1 MPPAPSPSNWLIRM
15 RHAVILTGVGLVAA
29 WGVVELLKPPV
40 SGVST
45 QPPLPKAKLDDV
57 LNASRT
63 VDAAFEADWGQKQFQ
78 PAVKA
83 DDLTLVR
90 RLSLALTGSIPSLQE
105 IRVLESV
112 KNVDVAQWWLSQLFA
127 DRRTSDYLAERLV
140 RVYVGIENGPF
151 LIYRRRR
158 LVDWLSDSL
167 QQNRPYDQVV
177 RSLINAN
184 GVWTTSPEVNF
195 ITVTN
200 QMGKKGPDEMK
211 LAARVSRAF
220 LGVQMDCVQCHDG
233 KLGSTWKQEDF
244 HKLAAYFGQTDFSLN
259 GLRDD
264 PKQSYKFRYLGKT
277 QDEVAPAMVP
287 WKPELLPQKGGPRD
301 KLAKWVTAKENK
313 PFARTIVNRM
323 WALLFNRPLITPVDD
338 IPLEGPFPPGLELLA
353 DDFIAHGCDLQRL
366 IRVIVGTRVFQQSSR
381 SADPSH
387 PVTPEAE
394 ACWAAFP
401 VTRLRPEQMAGS
413 VIQAASLSTIDA
425 ETHVLFRIKRD
436 LDVANFVKRY
446 GDSGEDN
453 FDDVGGTIPQRLLL
467 MNGNMITENTR
478 NNPLLNASTRISML
492 APDNATAVEA
502 AYLSIFTRRPTTAEA
517 AYFIKLLT
525 GSNSRSSR
533 SNALSDL
540 FWTLMNATEF
550 SWNH

>member
-1 MPPAPSPSNWLIRM
+1 MNPASSSSGWLIRL
-15 RHAVILTGVGLVAA
+15 RHAAVFSVLALAAA

-40 SGVST
+40 SAVAVH
-45 QPPLPKAKLDDV
+45 PPLPKAKLEEV
-57 LNASRT
+57 LSTART
-63 VDAAFEADWGQKQFQ
+63 VDAAFAADWRQKNLQ
-78 PAVKA
+78 PTTKA
-83 DDLTLVR
+83 DDLTLAR

-105 IRVLESV
+105 IRVLEAMQD
-112 KNVDVAQWWLSQLFA
+112 VDVAQWWLSQLFV
-127 DRRTSDYLAERLV
+127 DRRASDYLAERLV

-158 LVDWLSDSL
+158 LVEWLSEAL

-177 RSLINAN
+177 RSLISAK

-200 QMGKKGPDEMK
+200 QMGNKGPDEAK

-264 PKQSYKFRYLGKT
+264 PKEKYRFRYLGKP
-277 QDEVAPAMVP
+277 QDEVVPAMVP
-287 WKPELLPQKGGPRD
+287 WRPELLPQKGASRE
-301 KLAKWVTAKENK
+301 KLARWVTAKENK

-323 WALLFNRPLITPVDD
+323 WALLFNRPLISPVDD
-338 IPLEGPFPPGLELLA
+338 IPLEGPLPPGMDLLA

-366 IRVIVGTRVFQQSSR
+366 IRVIAATRVFQQSSR
-381 SADPSH
+381 SVDPAH
-387 PVTPEAE
+387 PVTEDAE
-394 ACWAAFP
+394 KAWAAFP

-413 VIQAASLSTIDA
+413 VIQASSLSTIGAD
-425 ETHVLFRIKRD
+425 THVLFRIKRD

-446 GDSGEDN
+446 GDSGEDT
-453 FDDVGGTIPQRLLL
+453 FDDAGGTIPQRLLL
-467 MNGNMITENTR
+467 MNGNMISDNTR
-478 NNPLLNASTRISML
+478 VNPLLNASTRISML
-492 APDNATAVEA
+492 APDNVTAVEA
-502 AYLSIFTRRPTTAEA
+502 AYLSVFTRHPTTAEA
-517 AYFIKLLT
+517 AYFIDLLT
-525 GSNSRSSR
+525 GAGKGRSRSDIF
-533 SNALSDL
+533 SDL